1 VVWGSGFNPLPTRF
15 DLFAKALPNP
25 LVIATLIDNGPND
38 HLIGVMGIVNSER
51 ENLAN
56 FPMIIL
62 ENDPVRTSCNAEALD
77 V

>member
-1 VVWGSGFNPLPTRF
+1 LF

-25 LVIATLIDNGPND
+25 LGIATLIDNGPND
-38 HLIGVMGIVNSER
+38 HLIGVMGVVNSER
-51 ENLAN
+51 ENLSDQ
-56 FPMIIL
+56 PMIIL